1 MVPQNSTVAAIGVI
15 LSPTAIV
22 IGEIKAEKIQVDF
35 GAQVEGCLTAKGED
49 KS

>member
-1 MVPQNSTVAAIGVI
+1 MVPLHSTIAAIGVI
-15 LSPTAIV
+15 LSPSEIV